1 MNDLQTSLLQRLI
14 KVKGGDFKKFYE
26 SLTKLEKAEYK
37 VILERILRKF
47 GLK

>member
-26 SLTKLEKAEYK
+26 SLNKLERAEYK
-37 VILERILRKF
+37 IILERLSEKF
-47 GLK
+47 NTR